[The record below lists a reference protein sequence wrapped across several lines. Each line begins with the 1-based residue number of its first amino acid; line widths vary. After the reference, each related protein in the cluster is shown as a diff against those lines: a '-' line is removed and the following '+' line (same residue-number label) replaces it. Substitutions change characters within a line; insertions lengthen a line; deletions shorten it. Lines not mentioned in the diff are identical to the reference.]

1 MKKWDILSKITSVGL
16 VAVVRAEN
24 SEKAT
29 RIADACLEGGL
40 SAIEITYTVPGAT
53 DIINKLSNVYG
64 HNIVLGAGTVL
75 DPETARLA
83 ILAGAQY
90 IVSPSLNPDTARLCN
105 RYQVPYLAGIMTIR
119 EAIEAMEIGVDII
132 KVFPGELFGPQI
144 IKAIKGPLPQA
155 NLLPT
160 GGVSLENVEQWI
172 SGGAAA
178 VGVGGNLTAGAKTGD
193 YGAITEY
200 ASKMI
205 AKIRSA
211 RTTS

>member
-1 MKKWDILSKITSVGL
+1 MKKWDVLSRITSVGL

-53 DIINKLSNVYG
+53 EIISKLSHDYG

-105 RYQVPYLAGIMTIR
+105 RYQVPYLAGIMTLR
-119 EAIEAMEIGVDII
+119 EAIEAMEMGVDIL

-155 NLLPT
+155 NLLDRKS
-160 GGVSLENVEQWI
+160 VV
-172 SGGAAA
+172 
-178 VGVGGNLTAGAKTGD
+178 
-193 YGAITEY
+193 
-200 ASKMI
+200 
-205 AKIRSA
+205 
-211 RTTS
+211 